1 MAEAVDTEVRT
12 SQGTCPK
19 TVLVKVVAGENKLD
33 LLKYFIEDLKIF
45 HGFWKRGRENEHHRP
60 ETLCSFGNGAS

>member
-1 MAEAVDTEVRT
+1 MAQEKFVAEAVAEAVDTEVRT

-33 LLKYFIEDLKIF
+33 GPPSPSSGGSGLYVVLP
-45 HGFWKRGRENEHHRP
+45 GCP
-60 ETLCSFGNGAS
+60 T